1 MCVAL
6 GRCLHQVAKSNP
18 APKGSIPKHLT
29 RAAPDKLV
37 LICQTKRMV
46 NILGKWA
53 SLSVAFWAAESLLP
67 GITVTGEASTYLLI
81 AFIFGIVNVTAG
93 NLYRLLTFPITI
105 LTLGL
110 WSFVVNAFML
120 LATDSFVDALFVDG
134 FWWALAGA
142 LVISFVSSVVN
153 SVLSSVTK

>member
-1 MCVAL
+1 
-6 GRCLHQVAKSNP
+6 
-18 APKGSIPKHLT
+18 
-29 RAAPDKLV
+29 
-37 LICQTKRMV
+37 MV

-67 GITVTGEASTYLLI
+67 GVTVTGEASTYLLI

-93 NLYRLLTFPITI
+93 TLYRLLTFPITI

-120 LATDSFVDALFVDG
+120 LATDSFLDALFVDG